1 MKGKKTV
8 LLEVTELLHED
19 HLKVRDLFFQFK
31 KAEESAD
38 KEQLVKEIL
47 TELHIHSTVEE
58 EIVYPSVEE
67 EAEEGGE
74 LIDEAET
81 EHRVVKFLM
90 AELSE
95 MTADDDQF
103 DAKVLVLC
111 ELVDHH
117 IREEEKEMFKKL
129 RESEADL
136 EDLAEQVQTR
146 KEELKALPLPKME
159 CSLEITEAVKKA
171 PKAAKTKKIVKAA
184 KSSKP
189 AAKARKTA

>member
-1 MKGKKTV
+1 MKAKKAV
-8 LLEVTELLHED
+8 LTDVTQVLHED

-31 KAEESAD
+31 KAEESSK
-38 KEQLVKEIL
+38 KEELVKQIL
-47 TELHIHSTVEE
+47 TELHIHSTAEE
-58 EIVYPSVEE
+58 EIVYPAVES

-74 LIDEAET
+74 LVDEAET

-95 MTADDDQF
+95 MAADDDQY

-136 EDLAEQVQTR
+136 EELAQQVLEK
-146 KEELKALPLPKME
+146 KEELKSLPLPKME
-159 CSLEITEAVKKA
+159 CTLEISEAV
-171 PKAAKTKKIVKAA
+171 AKRA
-184 KSSKP
+184 KSSKKVV
-189 AAKARKTA
+189 AAKRKKTA

>member
-1 MKGKKTV
+1 MGGKKAV
-8 LLEVTELLHED
+8 MMEVTELLHED

-31 KAEESAD
+31 KAEEEAE
-38 KEQLVKEIL
+38 KEKLVKEIL

-58 EIVYPSVEE
+58 EIVYPTVED

-74 LIDEAET
+74 LVDEAET

-95 MTADDDQF
+95 MSAEDDQF

-129 RESEADL
+129 RESDADL
-136 EDLAEQVQTR
+136 EGLAEQVQER

-159 CSLEITEAVKKA
+159 CSLEITEAVMKSAKTSKKA
-171 PKAAKTKKIVKAA
+171 SATKQ
-184 KSSKP
+184 
-189 AAKARKTA
+189 RKTA